1 MEPARELP
9 VLTDEEKA
17 RWQALRSDIREMA
30 PRIRRAEATEE
41 EIQAAFGRLAA
52 LDIDNY
58 TLMNALH
65 IPADAGEAYS
75 AGLERILR
83 RIPDGW
89 GRWISHERGWYRL
102 IIERD
107 RRLSKVD
114 PNYVV
119 FRVREKFGT
128 LGYYCAPSIEE
139 TYEVRKQFQ
148 DAIFMARHAS
158 TTTCERCGRN
168 GVLYQRNDWVKRLCE
183 ICGDDLGFTR
193 CQRA

>member
-1 MEPARELP
+1 MR
-9 VLTDEEKA
+9 
-17 RWQALRSDIREMA
+17 LRSYDFCEALIERLIGQSEFREDLVL
-30 PRIRRAEATEE
+30 RRAAV
-41 EIQAAFGRLAA
+41 GRPLQH
-52 LDIDNY
+52 
-58 TLMNALH
+58 ALH

-102 IIERD
+102 IIECD

-119 FRVREKFGT
+119 FRVREKFGS

-148 DAIFMARHAS
+148 DAIFLAQRGS
-158 TTTCERCGRN
+158 TNTCERCGRN

-183 ICGDDLGFTR
+183 ICGDDLGFSR